1 MPNLT
6 LTASPPLDGNHK
18 QFGDTALT
26 EIGDQALVSI
36 AVPLGGADA
45 LDSAMT
51 GAYGTTFPAPGST
64 ALSKD
69 GSVRFLGLQPDQCFA
84 MFEFEGNKAIR
95 AVAGA
100 LDDKCYCTD
109 QSDSWAILRLSG
121 TLALTALERICP
133 LDLTPTE
140 FPPGNVARTVM
151 EHLGVIILCED
162 KNRYVLMSPR
172 SSALSFLHA
181 IETSLENV
189 L

>member
-1 MPNLT
+1 MPEISLK
-6 LTASPPLDGNHK
+6 ARPALDGYRR
-18 QFGDTALT
+18 QFSET
-26 EIGDQALVSI
+26 ELVEVTDKALVSI
-36 AVPLGGADA
+36 AIPQGDADK
-45 LDSAMT
+45 LQKAMAA
-51 GAYGTTFPAPGST
+51 AYGTTFPVPGSST
-64 ALSKD
+64 LSAD
-69 GSVRFLGLQPDQCFA
+69 GAARFLGLQPDQCFA
-84 MFEFEGNKAIR
+84 MFEFEGNEAIR

-151 EHLGVIILCED
+151 EHLGVILLCED